1 MGDTWRVCS
10 FHYWRKLEMSTYCF
24 HEVLGIIKHNQMHL
38 FEKYLHNLCS
48 MLLSFELLTN

>member
-1 MGDTWRVCS
+1 
-10 FHYWRKLEMSTYCF
+10 MSNYCF

-48 MLLSFELLTN
+48 TLLSFELLTN